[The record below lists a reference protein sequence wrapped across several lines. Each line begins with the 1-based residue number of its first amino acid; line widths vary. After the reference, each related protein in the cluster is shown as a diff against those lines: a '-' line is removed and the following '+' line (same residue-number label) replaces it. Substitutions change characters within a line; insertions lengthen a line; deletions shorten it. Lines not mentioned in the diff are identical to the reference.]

1 MTGVLDMGFV
11 VVVAGGERT
20 AAKDVGG
27 EKEGGRGRRGG
38 GQVAV

>member
-1 MTGVLDMGFV
+1 MTGVLDIEFV

-27 EKEGGRGRRGG
+27 EKEGGRGRGGG